1 MERDD
6 WADRHVARWQ
16 DHWSGIS
23 FDEDVEAITVRLLR
37 IVKYLERTSKTS
49 IAEVGLQDFEYHTLH
64 LLMIRDTPGHAS
76 PTELAKDLD
85 ISPAGMTGRL
95 DGMEAAGWLRRT
107 TSVSDR
113 RRVDVEIT
121 KAGLDIWQR
130 AMGLRGSYEDELLGV
145 LTPEERRAL
154 AVLLKRLTLTIEE
167 RGPEPL

>member
-130 AMGLRGSYEDELLGV
+130 ARGLRGRYEAELLGV
-145 LTPEERRAL
+145 VGEEDVVGQKPEDELDDYVGIGAR
-154 AVLLKRLTLTIEE
+154 
-167 RGPEPL
+167 